1 MTTRTLLATLAFA
14 ATTAC
19 TSAPASVGSAADET
33 AIKELGTTYADLW
46 NKHDAAG
53 VAALVADDYHTI
65 DATGADIQG
74 RAAFQKAAADQFAMS
89 PAGQVLTITTGY
101 ITWIN
106 ANAATAGGTW
116 SAPGGPAGVPDKGA
130 WSSTVV
136 KSGGKWLI
144 ANSLTANAPG
154 APAAPMASDT
164 AKVGK

>member
-1 MTTRTLLATLAFA
+1 MTTRSLLASIAFA
-14 ATTAC
+14 VVAAC
-19 TSAPASVGSAADET
+19 SPAPAAVGSAADET
-33 AIKELGTTYADLW
+33 AIKALGAAYADLW

-89 PAGQVLTITTGY
+89 PAGQTLTINTGF

-116 SAPGGPAGVPDKGA
+116 SAPGGPAGSPDKGA
-130 WSSTVV
+130 WSSTVI

-144 ANSLTANAPG
+144 ANSLSANAPD
-154 APAAPMASDT
+154 APAPPMASDT